1 MIAAR
6 MTPRFVA
13 KLSFAACCSLLLKF
27 VNAGCFGDCGQYK
40 YQSVPTVKPANGWC
54 SRDRRIALAQLNLTS
69 AFIAKARPIIMLK
82 LPRTGSE
89 WITSLL
95 SNHPAIGSCYHELL
109 HVPFNSLGGMDQQRS
124 MWLST
129 SGPAYN
135 VMDAALKCNRI
146 EDAVVEWE
154 QEMRGREE
162 LLRSAPREDR
172 CAEDDE
178 ALRAI
183 AERERPDQCE
193 VFCASPC
200 FNINPYKIFSAGAFC
215 TDWLE
220 QKSDENQLFASK
232 EVIAPFKAFVMRVQ
246 ARIILLIRD
255 NTFASALSEY
265 KAAWAS
271 QHKPCGKLNYFLK
284 SPEVCFLVKKMP
296 LLPEA
301 DLCMP

>member
-1 MIAAR
+1 

-172 CAEDDE
+172 THVSASILHDAVPAQSAQPVRTARTLAPYLDLPWSRNACRCAEDDE

-200 FNINPYKIFSAGAFC
+200 FNINPYKIFSAGMLYPAVGRRSHHSISFE
-215 TDWLE
+215 L
-220 QKSDENQLFASK
+220 
-232 EVIAPFKAFVMRVQ
+232 
-246 ARIILLIRD
+246 
-255 NTFASALSEY
+255 
-265 KAAWAS
+265 
-271 QHKPCGKLNYFLK
+271 
-284 SPEVCFLVKKMP
+284 
-296 LLPEA
+296 
-301 DLCMP
+301 